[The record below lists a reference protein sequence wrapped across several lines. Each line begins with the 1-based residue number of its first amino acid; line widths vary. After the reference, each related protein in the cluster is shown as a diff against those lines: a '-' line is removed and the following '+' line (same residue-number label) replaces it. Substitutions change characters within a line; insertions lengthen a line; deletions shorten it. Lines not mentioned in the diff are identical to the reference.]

1 MTFLEENAKLKGQL
15 KYTKNNDIEK
25 NNDRDSPMKTKK
37 KSKSKKRIS
46 TNIEFREVHL
56 PQTNKKQRYN
66 KMIVIIILISI
77 LVNMSNKKSKV
88 SFK

>member
-37 KSKSKKRIS
+37 KSKSKSRK
-46 TNIEFREVHL
+46 
-56 PQTNKKQRYN
+56 PAAKKQHQGTEKISFR
-66 KMIVIIILISI
+66 KTKRFFIV
-77 LVNMSNKKSKV
+77 SKN
-88 SFK
+88 SKRTR